1 MHTRSNFLLPVF
13 SLILVFGLSFSCS
26 KEKPENQSQTEEISR
41 RERQSLGKSDDE
53 MLLADSLLVLAKS
66 LIARSQFD
74 SARTPLE
81 QASAIYQKA
90 AGDSGYQAI
99 YEKFLQ
105 TQNDYCDVL
114 RRKGA
119 YDQTLQILNKNI
131 EAALQRLGRMN
142 ATVAR
147 TYDVLAATHW
157 QKGLHDQ
164 ALANANEAL
173 AIRTQVLPPDHIDYA
188 RGYHNLALLHMEKG
202 LLDSSVALYKR
213 ALAIRLKILGRYH
226 FDTAITYNNLGL
238 VYQTKG
244 DLENA
249 ALNYE
254 QANEIT
260 LKLNNLYLAGNI
272 YHNLARI
279 HSDQGDLHKAIE
291 MFRKVISIL
300 SPILGA
306 SHFEIARAHLNIARE
321 YQSMLDH
328 DNAVP
333 HLRQAIT
340 MFRQTVGD
348 KHPFLGI
355 AYNNLGNVH
364 RVEYANYDSALFFYD
379 KALQIALQ
387 AGGAVHNDVGQAIH
401 NIGSTHLKMGN
412 SQQAIK
418 YHLQAADI
426 FRKAFGHKS
435 LGLGSTYK
443 GVGDAYL
450 QQQNLNDALS
460 YYQKA
465 LIALDYD
472 FDGSAIS
479 ALPKLDNIVS
489 DGYFS
494 MALDAKAH
502 ALVRR
507 AALSRE
513 DLPRTEDLKIALS
526 TYDKFLEHAEK
537 TRRNYKADQTKLDQ
551 ARHVAQVQES
561 AISAAIDLHRL
572 TGEEEYRRKAFRY
585 SETAKALLLLEALQE
600 TNAKKFAG
608 IADSL
613 LEQERQMRLTLAY
626 NRTQL
631 QLEKLKTPKD
641 SLKIATWIERC
652 VNEGER
658 YDALL
663 KRFEENYPSYYAL
676 KHRAGIATV
685 ADVQQALDANSVLV
699 EYFVGDSVIHI
710 FTISR
715 DDFEVTSARKD
726 SLLTQRVESLLA
738 AMTKE
743 KYGEY
748 VQQAHEIFRE
758 LIAPVTKHI
767 AGKSL
772 LIIPDGVL
780 SYLPFEALLTEEAAG
795 NKEDYQALSFLIDTC
810 SISYAYSASL
820 WLEAKRGE
828 RYPTKSDFIAFAP
841 IFPEGV
847 PGQSRAA
854 NLLANNNTSID
865 STRAS
870 NSALP
875 MTRDEVL
882 SIKNIFD
889 QKAGFMARWFG
900 GLFNNYSQVYL
911 EKDASEQRL
920 KSENLHDYRYVH
932 LATHGFANRAAPD
945 LSGLAFAD
953 DSTSSQ
959 EDGVL
964 YLGEIYNLSLN
975 ADLVALSACET
986 GAGKLSRGEGLLG
999 LSRGFLY
1006 AGARNL
1012 LVSLWKVNDASTARL
1027 MQEFYGNLLEGQSK
1041 AEALRNAKL
1050 HLIRGHDSNSKFARP
1065 YHWAPFVLI
1074 GE

>member
-1 MHTRSNFLLPVF
+1 MRTRSNFLLPVF

-41 RERQSLGKSDDE
+41 RERQNLGKTDDE
-53 MLLADSLLVLAKS
+53 LLLADSLLVLAKN
-66 LIARSQFD
+66 LVARSQFD

-90 AGDSGYQAI
+90 AGDSGNAPI

-105 TQNDYCDVL
+105 TQNDYGDVL

-119 YDQTLQILNKNI
+119 YEQTLQIVNENLK
-131 EAALQRLGRMN
+131 AALQRLGRMN

-147 TYDVLAATHW
+147 TYDVLAAAHW

-164 ALANANEAL
+164 ALAHANEAL

-202 LLDSSVALYKR
+202 LLDSSVVLYKR
-213 ALAIRLKILGRYH
+213 ALAIRLRILGRYH

-238 VYQTKG
+238 VYQIKS

-260 LKLNNLYLAGNI
+260 LKLNNQYLAGNI

-291 MFRKVISIL
+291 IFRKVISIL

-364 RVEYANYDSALFFYD
+364 RVEYANYDSALFYYD

-401 NIGSTHLKMGN
+401 NIGSTHFKMGN

-418 YHLQAADI
+418 HHRQAADI
-426 FRKAFGHKS
+426 FRKAFGRKS

-443 GVGDAYL
+443 AVGDAYS
-450 QQQNLNDALS
+450 QQQKLDEALDF
-460 YYQKA
+460 YQKA
-465 LIALDYD
+465 LIALDYGFED
-472 FDGSAIS
+472 SSLS
-479 ALPKLDNIVS
+479 ALPNLENVVS
-489 DGYFS
+489 NGYLS
-494 MALDAKAH
+494 MALDAKAQ

-507 AALSRE
+507 AEQARHSHQRE
-513 DLPRTEDLKIALS
+513 EDLKIALS
-526 TYDKFLEHAEK
+526 TYDKFLEHAVK
-537 TRRNYKADQTKLDQ
+537 TRRNYKTDQSKLDQ
-551 ARHVAQVQES
+551 ARRVAQVQES
-561 AISAAIDLHRL
+561 AIAAALDLHRL
-572 TGEEEYRRKAFRY
+572 TGDDEYRRRAFHY
-585 SETAKALLLLEALQE
+585 SETGKALLLLEALQE

-626 NRTQL
+626 NRMQL
-631 QLEKLKTPKD
+631 QLEKLKAPKD
-641 SLKIATWIERC
+641 SLKVVTWEERC
-652 VNEGER
+652 LSESEK

-663 KRFEENYPSYYAL
+663 KKLEENYPSYYAL
-676 KHRAGIATV
+676 KHRADIASV
-685 ADVQQALDANSVLV
+685 AQVQQALDASSVLV
-699 EYFVGDSVIHI
+699 EYFVGDSAIYI

-715 DDFEVTSARKD
+715 EDFKVTSARKE

-743 KYGEY
+743 RYGEY
-748 VQQAHEIFRE
+748 VQQAHQIFWE
-758 LIAPVTKHI
+758 LIAPVVEHI
-767 AGKSL
+767 AGKNL

-780 SYLPFEALLTEEAAG
+780 SYLPFEALLTKEASTG
-795 NKEDYQALSFLIDTC
+795 SEDYRTLSYLIDTC
-810 SISYAYSASL
+810 SVSYAYSASL
-820 WLEAKRGE
+820 WLEAKRRE
-828 RYPTKSDFIAFAP
+828 RQSPKSDFIAFAP
-841 IFPEGV
+841 VFPNGV
-847 PGQSRAA
+847 PGQTRAA
-854 NLLANNNTSID
+854 DLLAANIGED
-865 STRAS
+865 STRALH
-870 NSALP
+870 SALP

-882 SIKNIFD
+882 SIKNLFA
-889 QKAGFMARWFG
+889 QNAGFATRWLDW
-900 GLFNNYSQVYL
+900 LFNEGSRVYV
-911 EKDASEQRL
+911 ESEASEQQL
-920 KSENLHDYRYVH
+920 KSENLSNYRYVH
-932 LATHGFANRAAPD
+932 LATHGFANHTAPD

-1041 AEALRNAKL
+1041 AESLRNAKL